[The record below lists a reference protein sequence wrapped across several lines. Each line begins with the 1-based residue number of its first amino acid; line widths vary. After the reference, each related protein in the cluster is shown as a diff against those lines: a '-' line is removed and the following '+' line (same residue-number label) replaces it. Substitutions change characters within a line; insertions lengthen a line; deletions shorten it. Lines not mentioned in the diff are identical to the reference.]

1 MIQDNIRSS
10 EQKQII
16 NEKENIKKI
25 EFTKDNDNIKIQPN
39 QDKYKIYYK

>member
-25 EFTKDNDNIKIQPN
+25 EFTKDNDNIKI
-39 QDKYKIYYK
+39 